1 MCISSGFYKVLAS
14 WFIFFLLRNLMWLN
28 SLMDET
34 ELHRDEDDRDE
45 NIKET
50 LRLVPKVVVMENM

>member
-1 MCISSGFYKVLAS
+1 
-14 WFIFFLLRNLMWLN
+14 MWLN